1 MVDFYFLFD
10 IALFL
15 FISFAIYYS
24 YKNKI
29 YIKIFNYFKLFLI
42 ITISAKFSSTSGIAL
57 EWFNIISTDTYITL
71 VLIGFSINIVVL
83 YFGEKFIFEF
93 LNRYINSGAIKTFFA
108 KLITTLEVIV
118 ITTFALYILMQL
130 SLSKSYLY
138 PTLKKSYSYPYIK
151 SFYMKFLTD
160 DFLNMLLKADTGTN
174 YKEVIF
180 KSFKN
185 SF

>member
-1 MVDFYFLFD
+1 MVNFYFLFD
-10 IALFL
+10 VALFL

-42 ITISAKFSSTSGIAL
+42 ITISAKFSSTTGIAL
-57 EWFNIISTDTYITL
+57 ERLNILSSDTYITL
-71 VLIGFSINIVVL
+71 VLIGFSINIAVL
-83 YFGEKFIFEF
+83 FYSEKFILKF
-93 LNRYINSGAIKTFFA
+93 LNRYINSGAIKIFFA
-108 KLITTLEVIV
+108 KLITILEVVI

-130 SLSKSYLY
+130 SISKSYIY

-160 DFLNMLLKADTGTN
+160 DFLNMILKADTGTN

-185 SF
+185 SL

>member
-1 MVDFYFLFD
+1 MTGVQTC
-10 IALFL
+10 ALP
-15 FISFAIYYS
+15 IC
-24 YKNKI
+24 
-29 YIKIFNYFKLFLI
+29 
-42 ITISAKFSSTSGIAL
+42 
-57 EWFNIISTDTYITL
+57 
-71 VLIGFSINIVVL
+71 INIVVL

-93 LNRYINSGAIKTFFA
+93 LNRYINSAAIKTFFA

-118 ITTFALYILMQL
+118 IITFALYILMQL

-160 DFLNMLLKADTGTN
+160 DFLNMILKADTGTN

>member
-1 MVDFYFLFD
+1 MVNLYFLFD
-10 IALFL
+10 VALFL

-29 YIKIFNYFKLFLI
+29 YIKIFDYFKLFLI
-42 ITISAKFSSTSGIAL
+42 ITISAKFASKSGIAL

-83 YFGEKFIFEF
+83 YYSQKFIFRF
-93 LNRYINSGAIKTFFA
+93 LDRYINSGAIKSFFA
-108 KLITTLEVIV
+108 KLITTLEVVV
-118 ITTFALYILMQL
+118 ITTFTLYILMQL
-130 SLSKSYLY
+130 SISKTYIY

-160 DFLNMLLKADTGTN
+160 DFLNMILKADTGTN